1 MSWVVSLIEVDVV
14 VVVSNVQAS
23 RDQKSIENKQKRECA
38 QEVCVANRHFG
49 MRVVA

>member
-1 MSWVVSLIEVDVV
+1 MSWVVSLIEVDV

-38 QEVCVANRHFG
+38 QEVSVANRHFG